1 MRKLNAYKLLPLG
14 DNAITVQFGTE
25 INLANHLKV
34 RQLCTHLDRHPIKGM
49 IEYIP
54 TYNSVT
60 IFYDLIALNNSHKNK
75 QLPYEIIEQTLK
87 DILRNLTGELIKNQT
102 QVEIPVCYDAEFS
115 PDLKFVADHH
125 RISQKEV
132 IRIHTAKI
140 YYVYMLGFSPGFPFL
155 GGLCK
160 NIATPRKES
169 PMLAIP
175 AGSVGIA
182 GCQTGI
188 YPIQSPG
195 GWQII
200 GRTPSKLFQPE
211 NESPTLLK
219 TGDTIT
225 FKPISAD
232 EFHTLEA
239 TDI

>member
-1 MRKLNAYKLLPLG
+1 MQKLNAYKLLSLG
-14 DNAITVQFGTE
+14 DNAITVQFGDK
-25 INLANHLKV
+25 ISLANHLKV
-34 RQLCTHLDRHPIKGM
+34 RQLCTHLDTYPIKGM
-49 IEYIP
+49 MEYIP

-60 IFYDLIALNNSHKNK
+60 IFYDLIELNHRCNNK
-75 QLPYEIIEQTLK
+75 QLPFEMIEQTLK
-87 DILRNLTGELIKNQT
+87 ELLENLSDAKLENKT

-115 PDLKFVADHH
+115 PDLKFVADYHD
-125 RISQKEV
+125 ISLEEV

-182 GCQTGI
+182 GQQTGI

-200 GRTPSKLFQPE
+200 GRTPLKLFQPE
-211 NESPTLLK
+211 KEPPTLLK
-219 TGDTIT
+219 AGDTIT
-225 FKPISAD
+225 FKSISID
-232 EFHTLEA
+232 EFHSLEA
-239 TDI
+239 TDT